1 MTDARE
7 RESFKE
13 VIASVEKSIREHCTG
28 VDGWLYNGGTVLTLA
43 LTAAVSLVSGKVFSE
58 AVVEPWG
65 PQFYRQPQYC

>member
-43 LTAAVSLVSGKVFSE
+43 
-58 AVVEPWG
+58 
-65 PQFYRQPQYC
+65 